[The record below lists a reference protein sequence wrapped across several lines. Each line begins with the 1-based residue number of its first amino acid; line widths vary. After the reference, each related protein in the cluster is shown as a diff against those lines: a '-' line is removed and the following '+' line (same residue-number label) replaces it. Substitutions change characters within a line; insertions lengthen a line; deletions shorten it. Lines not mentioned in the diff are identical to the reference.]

1 MFTKVLSPVIGLLR
15 ELGIRCVIYLED
27 ILMNQDKELACQQTW
42 AAIDL
47 LESLGF
53 LVNYYNKSILD
64 PVQEI
69 VFLGFV
75 LIQNSIVK
83 VRTCVY
89 HNRSCLRYNRKHVSS
104 SHRIKYLQGQTI
116 GCYTCHLPCPLHYC
130 SLEQLKHKA
139 LRVSGFNG
147 LMTISSPAQED
158 LE

>member
-27 ILMNQDKELACQQTW
+27 ILIMNQDKELACQQTW

-75 LIQNSIVK
+75 LIQNSIAK
-83 VRTCVY
+83 VRRCVY
-89 HNRSCLRYNRKHVSS
+89 HNRSCHRKHVSS
-104 SHRIKYLQGQTI
+104 SHRIKYLQGHWQ
-116 GCYTCHLPCPLHYC
+116 
-130 SLEQLKHKA
+130 
-139 LRVSGFNG
+139 VS
-147 LMTISSPAQED
+147 
-158 LE
+158 